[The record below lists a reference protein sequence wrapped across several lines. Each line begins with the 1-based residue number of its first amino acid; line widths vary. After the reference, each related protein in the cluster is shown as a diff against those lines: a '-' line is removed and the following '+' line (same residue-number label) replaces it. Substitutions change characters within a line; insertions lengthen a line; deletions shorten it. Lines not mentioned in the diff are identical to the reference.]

1 MTLKEHFNK
10 LPNRLSANFFAMFG
24 FTNFLFPL
32 FGMIATYFSLYV
44 MGDTSVSH
52 NVIEVLLAVIFLFI
66 PIICVLAIIP
76 IVILFIFLIFPI
88 LKNKVQILTI
98 FSILLII
105 YFINPFYKSFYFD
118 NGAGIYF
125 AFVPFF
131 GSPIVFL
138 AILIYFILLIIDLN
152 KDDCIKNRQ
161 LVENKYYKI
170 FVNVFYYYFV
180 ITILVDFF
188 LCLYFFFTR

>member
-1 MTLKEHFNK
+1 MKIVKFFKNNINKYSFQTIIWAFWVQIAFLSVFIRNLNHFTEY
-10 LPNRLSANFFAMFG
+10 S
-24 FTNFLFPL
+24 
-32 FGMIATYFSLYV
+32 
-44 MGDTSVSH
+44 D
-52 NVIEVLLAVIFLFI
+52 FI
-66 PIICVLAIIP
+66 
-76 IVILFIFLIFPI
+76 IFLIFPI

-105 YFINPFYKSFYFD
+105 YFKNPFYKSFYFD

-152 KDDCIKNRQ
+152 KDDCIKNRE

-180 ITILVDFF
+180 ITLLVDFF